1 MKGPEK
7 RYFQEFRAALGWPFI
22 ERVENRVN
30 LGTPDVHFV
39 SPTKKGWLEFKA
51 EPIFRPSAV
60 VGLSKEQVVWAV
72 SYAEAGGLSWITL
85 RAGATYFLWE
95 GKLEKSLVEQPL
107 SQTCDLAVIWGD
119 KSVFYERLRFF

>member
-7 RYFQEFRAALGWPFI
+7 RYFNEFRATLGWPFI

-30 LGTPDVHFV
+30 LGTPDTHFI

-51 EPIFRPSAV
+51 EPDLRPNSV
-60 VGLSKEQVVWAV
+60 VGLSTEQVVWAV

-85 RAGATYFLWE
+85 RAGKTYFLWD
-95 GKLEKSLVEQPL
+95 GRLAKSLTEQLL
-107 SQTCDLAVIWGD
+107 SQTCDLAAIWGE